1 MATYYKA
8 KVFYPEVYDTWEI
21 ELDEKE
27 YAEYRKAV
35 DAARKEF
42 LEEYP
47 EDADNEEGWNQWLED
62 VLTQDYD
69 FKYEFWNG
77 FINQKADVLW
87 IDLDHPIEKPRP
99 EPILLTK
106 SRYTAFRQCPKCLW
120 MKINKPEE
128 AVEEAIPESRI
139 KAGIEVGNL
148 AKTYFG
154 TYHEATKRRADG
166 SLDLAAML
174 EETKRLMEDP
184 SVKTICEAAFKANG
198 CYCAVDLLHRENGG
212 WAIYEVKSSTAK
224 DYESDLDDENET
236 KKKKEKTPDEVYI
249 WDVSFQKYVLKK
261 CGIDVTG
268 TYLMQLDK
276 HYILDGEL
284 DIKQLFNVYDMAKL
298 VDAEF
303 PEIADS
309 VELAKRELILAYESA
324 DLNNGCNK
332 PYPCPFK
339 AYCMEQHHVPT
350 PSVFDLYGMQ
360 WRTAL
365 KYFKRGVASF
375 EDILVDKEFCNKENK
390 QNEIQRI
397 QIESTLHN
405 VDIIDKAKIRAFLAG
420 LKYPIYHLD
429 FETIQPTIPEYQ
441 GTHPYQQIPTQY
453 SLHIQHSEFDTCEHF
468 EFLAD
473 AHSANPMR
481 EVAEQLC
488 KDIPMDVTVMV
499 FNDNF
504 EKSRLKEMAK
514 AFPDLSN
521 HLLAIRENIVD
532 LLDPFR
538 DGAYYRPAMDG
549 SFSIKKVLP
558 ALFPDD
564 PTLNYHNLS
573 GCVHNGGEAMDIFP
587 IMRDMEGQK
596 LADTRE
602 SLLRYCELDTW
613 SMVVVLRKLYEVS
626 K

>member
-47 EDADNEEGWNQWLED
+47 EDADNEAGWNQWLED

-87 IDLDHPIEKPRP
+87 IDLDHPIEKSAP

-120 MKINKPEE
+120 MHINKPKE

-184 SVKTICEAAFKANG
+184 SVKTICEAAFKTNG
-198 CYCAVDLLHRENGG
+198 CYCAVDLLHRENSG

-224 DYESDLDDENET
+224 DYESDLEDEDET

-375 EDILVDKEFCNKENK
+375 EDILADKEFCNKENK

-405 VDIIDKAKIRAFLAG
+405 VDIINKAEIRNFLKG
-420 LKYPIYHLD
+420 LRYPIYHLD
-429 FETIQPTIPEYQ
+429 FETIQPAIPEYQ
-441 GTHPYQQIPTQY
+441 GTHPYQQVPTQY
-453 SLHIQHSEFDTCEHF
+453 SLHIQPSRTGNCDHR

-473 AHSANPMR
+473 ARSKNPMR
-481 EVAEQLC
+481 DVAEQLC
-488 KDIPMDVTVMV
+488 KDIPKDVTVMV
-499 FNDNF
+499 YNDVF
-504 EKSRLKEMAK
+504 EKSRLREMAN
-514 AFPDLSN
+514 AFPDLHD
-521 HLLAIRENIVD
+521 HLMAIHDNIID

-538 DGAYYRPAMDG
+538 AGGYYRHDMGG

-558 ALFPDD
+558 ALFPND
-564 PTLNYHNLS
+564 PRLDYHKLP

-587 IMRDMEGQK
+587 KMRDMEGQE
-596 LADTRE
+596 LADKRE

-613 SMVVVLRKLYEVS
+613 SMVVILKELYRVS

>member
-87 IDLDHPIEKPRP
+87 IDLDHPIEKPAP

-166 SLDLAAML
+166 SLDIAAML
-174 EETKRLMEDP
+174 EETQRLMADP
-184 SVKTICEAAFKANG
+184 SVETICEAAFEANG

-298 VDAEF
+298 VDVEF

-405 VDIIDKAKIRAFLAG
+405 VDIIDKAKIREFLAG

-587 IMRDMEGQK
+587 KMRDMEGQK